1 METNE
6 NGLEPASQQNQ
17 PKGDLTMKSIYYFIY
32 FKDGV
37 TYFRGSNGSTGGDPR
52 RTPGQLG
59 EYLKELGS
67 KAGLVVDYEI
77 SGSQKYNYKEI

>member
-1 METNE
+1 
-6 NGLEPASQQNQ
+6 
-17 PKGDLTMKSIYYFIY
+17 MKRIYYFIY

-77 SGSQKYNYKEI
+77 SG